1 MSEPAPGHPSTASG
15 ASASAAAKPTH
26 AKRQRDALAKLVVL
40 SNQCAQTDHDLEQQH
55 RQKRDAIEQ
64 HDKRLKQFFDD
75 RYDAARRL
83 TRRQLDQAIA
93 ATKAKAE
100 KDQASLVAQ
109 ANKHLEDLAGRIES
123 RRSKLREDYQHA
135 LWTADSVLEGI
146 LNKLKRDKQDKQ
158 RQAEGYEQE
167 LSALEEQCRAQL
179 NKFRLPQQEIDAA
192 APPHA
197 EDAPA
202 PAEDPTPDYDAE
214 KAEAEARLAR
224 LADLAIPG
232 ALSGVK
238 PYAIGL
244 LVAAAGGFL
253 GFILGGAGEPN
264 YLVIIGATA
273 GALVLYGLVL
283 WLLLRLARKQTLAA
297 LEPFEQSLSR
307 ARGHIEAMLAYYKAK
322 RHEERDAAIA
332 ARQETIDSTKAKY
345 EPMFEEQKAKGEAM
359 LADAKQQAEAQID
372 TRRADAERRVAALA
386 QQRDG
391 SIEGNR
397 AKKKRLLDM
406 AEAKRL
412 ERHQRNDQR
421 RTDGL
426 AEVERQW
433 TTGRDQIETEIQ
445 RLTQINAQRFPGWPD
460 ASWSDWSPPR
470 DFSDVVRFGQLGID
484 LRNIMTDLA
493 RGGRFTLDLPEAFAV
508 PALLSSPHQRSM
520 LIQAGRE
527 GREQAIKSLQAVMA
541 RLLTAMPPGRV
552 KFTLID
558 PIGLGQSFAGFM
570 HLADHDESLVTSRI
584 WSEPQHIAARLTDL
598 TEHMENVI
606 QKYLRND
613 FETIDEY
620 NAQAGELAEPYRF
633 LVVTDFPTGFSAEAI
648 ARLAS
653 IAASGAR
660 CGVFL
665 LIFHD
670 VRQSMPSG
678 THVEDLQ
685 ANCVTI
691 AHRDGKWVWN
701 DEIYERFPLTLD
713 GPPPET
719 LLTRIVNTVGE
730 AARDASRVEV
740 PFETISPP
748 QGKRWTRS
756 TVDELS
762 VPVGRTGATR
772 LQSVTLGRGVAQ
784 HALVA
789 GKTGSGKS
797 TLLHVL
803 ITNLALWHH
812 PDEVEFYL
820 IDFKKGVEFKA
831 YADLGLPHARAIAIE
846 SDREFGLSVL
856 QRLDAEL
863 ESRGEL
869 FRKHGVQNL
878 SAYRALPDSTPGKQ
892 TLPRTL
898 LLIDEFHEFFSEDDK
913 IAQDAALL
921 LDRLVRQGR
930 AFGIHAFLGSQSL
943 GGALG
948 LGRGTLGQMAVRI
961 ALQCSE
967 ADSQLILNDD
977 NGAARLLT
985 RPGEAIYNDQG
996 GALEGNSP
1004 FQISWL
1010 SDAKRDQYVREAA
1023 ALATQ
1028 QNVKRPPTIVFE
1040 GNAPAELEKNQPLAA
1055 LLDGEGSD
1063 QLVSGTHPGA
1073 GAGEAWIGEP
1083 VAIKEPTA
1091 LVLRRQAGANALIIG
1106 QQDEAALAMFT
1117 AAMISLAVQY
1127 PADRARFVL
1136 FDGSTAD
1143 SPLFG
1148 RLAAV
1153 AEALP
1158 HETRDVAWRDTEAA
1172 IADLAAE
1179 VKRRLDLDDAADEPP
1194 IFAFIYGLQRY
1205 RMLRK
1210 GEDDFSFSMDDDA
1223 AAPKPDKQFAEI
1235 LKEGPAVGV
1244 HLLAWCDTPISVDR
1258 TIDRSLMREFDYRV
1272 LFQMSATDSSNLI
1285 DTPAAN
1291 TLGLYRAICYSEER
1305 GTMEKFRPYA
1315 LPSGA
1320 LLDRVR
1326 DRLKATAPAAE

>member
-1 MSEPAPGHPSTASG
+1 MSDTTLEP
-15 ASASAAAKPTH
+15 KPTH
-26 AKRQRDALAKLVVL
+26 AQRQRDALAKLVVL
-40 SNQCAQTDHDLEQQH
+40 SNQCAQGEHDIVKHH
-55 RQKRDAIEQ
+55 RETREAIEK
-64 HDKRLKQFFDD
+64 HHKRLGQFIAD
-75 RYDAARRL
+75 RYDIARRM
-83 TRRQLDQAIA
+83 TRRQLDQAI
-93 ATKAKAE
+93 TETREQAE
-100 KDQASLVAQ
+100 KTHASLVAS
-109 ANKHLEDLAGRIES
+109 ANKQLEELAGKIES
-123 RRSKLREDYQHA
+123 KQAKTREDYQHA
-135 LWTADSVLEGI
+135 LWTADSVLEGH
-146 LNKLKRDKQDKQ
+146 LNKLKRDKQA
-158 RQAEGYEQE
+158 RQDEADGYHQ
-167 LSALEEQCRAQL
+167 AIDDLESRAQATL
-179 NKFRLPQQEIDAA
+179 TRFRLPEQEIDATPPPRDKD
-192 APPHA
+192 APP
-197 EDAPA
+197 PGS
-202 PAEDPTPDYDAE
+202 DPTPDYEAAKA
-214 KAEAEARLAR
+214 KAEQALE
-224 LADLAIPG
+224 
-232 ALSGVK
+232 ALSALVVPSSLVGVK
-238 PYAIGL
+238 PYALGL
-244 LVAAAGGFL
+244 LIAAVGGFI
-253 GFILGGAGEPN
+253 GYVMGGGEQPN
-264 YLVIIGATA
+264 YLIVIAASA
-273 GALVLYGLVL
+273 GSLIFYGLVL
-283 WLLLRLARKQTLAA
+283 WGLLKLARKQTLAA
-297 LEPFEQSLSR
+297 LKPFEQALAE
-307 ARGHIEAMLAYYKAK
+307 ARGHVDALLAYFKARREQERQAAVDQREAAIDSAK
-322 RHEERDAAIA
+322 R
-332 ARQETIDSTKAKY
+332 KY
-345 EPMFEEQKAKGEAM
+345 EPMFEELRTRGKAA
-359 LADAKQQAEAQID
+359 LDDAKRKADEQINA
-372 TRRADAERRVAALA
+372 RRSAADQRIADLTA
-386 QQRDG
+386 QRDG
-391 SIEGNR
+391 SVEGNR
-397 AKKKRLLDM
+397 TKKQRLLDM
-406 AEAKRL
+406 AEAKRTR
-412 ERHQRNDQR
+412 RHTENDQR
-421 RTDGL
+421 RVDGL
-426 AEVERQW
+426 AEIEQKW
-433 TTGRDQIETEIQ
+433 TDGRAQIESEIQ
-445 RLTQINAQRFPGWPD
+445 RLTQINAQRFPGWDDP
-460 ASWSDWSPPR
+460 SWSNWTPPR

-484 LRNIMTDLA
+484 LHSIMTDLA

-508 PALLSSPHQRSM
+508 PALLSAPDQRSM
-520 LIQAGRE
+520 LIQAGRA
-527 GREQAIKSLQAVMA
+527 GREQAIQSVQAVMA

-558 PIGLGQSFAGFM
+558 PVGLGQSFAGFM
-570 HLADHDESLVTSRI
+570 HLVDHDESLVTSRI

-613 FETIDEY
+613 FETIDQY

-633 LVVTDFPTGFSAEAI
+633 LVISDFPTGFSAEAI

-670 VRQSMPSG
+670 VRQSLPSG

-685 ANCVTI
+685 AGCVTV
-691 AHRDGKWVWN
+691 AHDDGQWVWR
-701 DEIYERFPLTLD
+701 DELYQRFPLTLD

-740 PFETISPP
+740 PFETIAPADDR
-748 QGKRWTRS
+748 RWTRS

-772 LQSVTLGRGVAQ
+772 LQAVTLGRGVAQ

-863 ESRGEL
+863 ERRGEI
-869 FRKHGVQNL
+869 FRKHGVQGL
-878 SAYRALPDSTPGKQ
+878 TAYRALPEGKRPAEPM
-892 TLPRTL
+892 PRTL

-977 NGAARLLT
+977 NSAARLLT

-1010 SDAKRDQYVREAA
+1010 SDAKRDQYIRDAA
-1023 ALATQ
+1023 AMAKAQ
-1028 QNVKRPPTIVFE
+1028 GVKRPPTIVFE
-1040 GNAPAELEKNQPLAA
+1040 GNAPADLDKNQPLAA
-1055 LLDGEGSD
+1055 LLDSD
-1063 QLVSGTHPGA
+1063 TPAAVPA
-1073 GAGEAWIGEP
+1073 GGPDAWIGEP
-1083 VAIKEPTA
+1083 VAIKDPTA
-1091 LVLRRQAGANALIIG
+1091 LILRRQAGANALVIG
-1106 QQDEAALAMFT
+1106 QQDEAAMAMFS
-1117 AAMISLAVQY
+1117 AAIISLAAQH
-1127 PADRARFVL
+1127 PSDSARFVL

-1143 SPLFG
+1143 APMHG
-1148 RLAAV
+1148 RLSAV
-1153 AEALP
+1153 ADAIP
-1158 HETRDVAWRDTEAA
+1158 HQTRNVAWRDTEQA
-1172 IADLAAE
+1172 IAELALE
-1179 VKRRLDLDDAADEPP
+1179 VQGRLDSDDDPDAMSPVYV
-1194 IFAFIYGLQRY
+1194 FIYGLQRY

-1210 GEDDFSFSMDDDA
+1210 GEDDFSFSMEDEP
-1223 AAPKPDKQFAEI
+1223 AAPKPDKQFAEV

-1244 HLLAWCDTPISVDR
+1244 HIITWCDTPNALDRTVDR
-1258 TIDRSLMREFDYRV
+1258 GLMREFDYRV

-1291 TLGLYRAICYSEER
+1291 TLGLYRALCYSEER
-1305 GTMEKFRPYA
+1305 GVLEKFRPYA
-1315 LPSGA
+1315 LPPQA
-1320 LLDRVR
+1320 LLDRIKTSLAGHTPPTAVR
-1326 DRLKATAPAAE
+1326 D

>member
-1 MSEPAPGHPSTASG
+1 MN
-15 ASASAAAKPTH
+15 ASAPEAQPTH
-26 AKRQRDALAKLVVL
+26 AQRQRDALAKLVVL
-40 SNQCAQTDHDLEQQH
+40 SNQCAQAEHDLEQHHKQT
-55 RQKRDAIEQ
+55 REAIEKHHQ
-64 HDKRLKQFFDD
+64 RLLQYFDD
-75 RYDAARRL
+75 RYDAARRM
-83 TRRQLDQAIA
+83 TRRQLDEAIA
-93 ATKAKAE
+93 ATKDKAE
-100 KDQASLVAQ
+100 KDHAALVAQ
-109 ANKHLEDLAGRIES
+109 ANKQLEDLAGRIEAK
-123 RRSKLREDYQHA
+123 RAKTREDYQHA

-146 LNKLKRDKQDKQ
+146 LNKLKRDKQDKKQ
-158 RQAEGYEQE
+158 EADACRQE
-167 LSALEEQCRAQL
+167 LDDLEERCRAQL
-179 NKFRLPQQEIDAA
+179 ARFRLPQQPIDAA
-192 APPHA
+192 APPRDA
-197 EDAPA
+197 DAPA
-202 PAEDPTPDYDAE
+202 PQQDPTPEYEAAKQQAE
-214 KAEAEARLAR
+214 QHLEKLSALAV
-224 LADLAIPG
+224 PG
-232 ALSGVK
+232 ALVGVK
-238 PYAIGL
+238 PYVFGL
-244 LVAAAGGFL
+244 LVAAAGGFV
-253 GFILGGAGEPN
+253 GYILGGSQQPD
-264 YLVIIGATA
+264 YLMIVGVTA
-273 GALVLYGLVL
+273 GALVFYGLVL

-297 LEPFEQSLSR
+297 LRPFEQALSR
-307 ARGHIEAMLAYYKAK
+307 ARGQIDAMLAYFKAK

-332 ARQETIDSTKAKY
+332 ARQEAIDAAKTTY
-345 EPMFEEQKAKGEAM
+345 EPMLEEQKTRGEAK
-359 LADAKQQAEAQID
+359 LAEAKQKADDQINARRAEAD
-372 TRRADAERRVAALA
+372 RRIAELTE
-386 QQRDG
+386 QRDG
-391 SIEGNR
+391 SVEGNR
-397 AKKKRLLDM
+397 AKKQRLLEM
-406 AEAKRL
+406 AESRRKDKHR
-412 ERHQRNDQR
+412 RNDQR
-421 RTDGL
+421 RADAL
-426 AEVERQW
+426 AEVEQKWTAGRQ
-433 TTGRDQIETEIQ
+433 QIESEIQ
-445 RLTQINAQRFPGWPD
+445 RLTRINAQRFPDWQDEGWR
-460 ASWSDWSPPR
+460 DWTPPR
-470 DFSDVVRFGQLGID
+470 DFSDVVRFGQLDID
-484 LRNIMTDLA
+484 MRSIMTELA
-493 RGGRFTLDLPEAFAV
+493 RSGRFTLDLPEAFAV

-520 LIQAGRE
+520 LIQAGRA
-527 GREQAIKSLQAVMA
+527 GREQAIRSLQAVMA

-558 PIGLGQSFAGFM
+558 PVGLGQSFAGFM
-570 HLADHDESLVTSRI
+570 HLADHDESLVNSRI

-613 FETIDEY
+613 FETIDQY

-633 LVVTDFPTGFSAEAI
+633 LVVSDFPTGFSAEAI

-670 VRQSMPSG
+670 VRQSLPSG

-685 ANCVTI
+685 AGCVTI
-691 AHRDGKWVWN
+691 EHRDGRWVWN
-701 DEIYERFPLTLD
+701 DQVYERFPLSLD
-713 GPPPET
+713 GPPPES
-719 LLTRIVNTVGE
+719 LLTKVVNIVGE

-740 PFETISPP
+740 PFETIAPP
-748 QGKRWTRS
+748 EDKRWTRS
-756 TVDELS
+756 TVEELS

-820 IDFKKGVEFKA
+820 VDFKKGVEFKA

-863 ESRGEL
+863 ERRGEL

-878 SAYRALPDSTPGKQ
+878 SGYRALPDHTPGKQ

-977 NGAARLLT
+977 NAAARLLT

-1010 SDAKRDQYVREAA
+1010 SDAKRDEYVREAA
-1023 ALATQ
+1023 ALANQ
-1028 QNVKRPPTIVFE
+1028 RGVKRPPTIVFE

-1055 LLDGEGSD
+1055 LLDHESNA
-1063 QLVSGTHPGA
+1063 QFPGA
-1073 GAGEAWIGEP
+1073 GAPTAWIGEP
-1083 VAIKEPTA
+1083 VAIKDPTA
-1091 LVLRRQAGANALIIG
+1091 LVLRRQAGANALIVG
-1106 QQDEAALAMFT
+1106 QQDEAALAMCA
-1117 AAMISLAVQY
+1117 AAMISLAAQH
-1127 PADRARFVL
+1127 PADAARFVL

-1143 SPLFG
+1143 SPLHG
-1148 RLAAV
+1148 RLTAV
-1153 AEALP
+1153 AEAMP
-1158 HETRDVAWRDTEAA
+1158 HETRDVAWRQTEAA
-1172 IADLAAE
+1172 IADLDAE
-1179 VKRRLDLDDAADEPP
+1179 VKRRLDLDDATNEPP
-1194 IFAFIYGLQRY
+1194 VFIFIYGLQRY

-1210 GEDDFSFSMDDDA
+1210 GEDDFSFSMDDEP
-1223 AAPKPDKQFAEI
+1223 AAPKPDKQFAEL

-1244 HLLAWCDTPISVDR
+1244 HVVAWCDTPNSVDR
-1258 TIDRSLMREFDYRV
+1258 TIDRTLMREFDYRV

-1291 TLGLYRAICYSEER
+1291 ALGLYRAICYSEER

-1315 LPSGA
+1315 LPTPA

-1326 DRLKATAPAAE
+1326 DRLKVAAPAAD